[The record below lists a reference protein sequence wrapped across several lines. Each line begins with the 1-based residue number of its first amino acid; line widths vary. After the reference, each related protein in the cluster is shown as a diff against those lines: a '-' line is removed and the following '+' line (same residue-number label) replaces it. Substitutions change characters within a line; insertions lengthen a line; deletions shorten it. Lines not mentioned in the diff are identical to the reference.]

1 MAPSTEAKCAVRVLG
16 MGNEILADDAFGIL
30 VAREVQRR
38 FGAEVDVVCSSASG
52 FHLLDEVLGASR
64 LLVVDTVV
72 TGKAQPGTLQVFAE
86 KDIRLVPGETP
97 HGLGL
102 FEVLGVARKLG
113 LPAPEDVS
121 IIGVEASDCFTV
133 GGDIHP
139 DVLAA
144 VPRAVELIGHLLA
157 NGCDGP

>member
-1 MAPSTEAKCAVRVLG
+1 

-38 FGAEVDVVCSSASG
+38 FGARVDVVCSSASG
-52 FHLLDEVLGASR
+52 FHLLDDVLGTRR

-72 TGKAQPGTLQVFAE
+72 TGKSKPGTLRVFAE

-97 HGLGL
+97 HGIGL
-102 FEVLGVARKLG
+102 FEVLRVARKLG

-121 IIGVEASDCFTV
+121 IIGVEAWDCTTV

-139 DVLAA
+139 DVQAA
-144 VPRAVELIGHLLA
+144 VPRAVELVGRFLA
-157 NGCDGP
+157 NGRDGP